1 MTNGEVNSVDHIS
14 IAMSNLAERRNLREN
29 QKNSELPVL
38 MWVLLVVGGAA
49 TIISSCLLG
58 NDNKWLHH
66 CQVLALT
73 FVIAVTLAAI
83 ADLAR
88 PFEGALAVKSTP
100 FVKTLEIMEGTVV
113 SLVTA
118 HGLGVEFCSL
128 RGEPHDEWQR
138 CKHQNGNG
146 EQKKGVLVTE
156 HGGLPEH
163 LLIGL
168 TDRHLGCLGG
178 RHSACDQHV
187 LHPVHVEGVG
197 DAARDD
203 VGGKRCL
210 MHLRTSREVG
220 GQQGGSCAAAE
231 VTGEVR
237 EAGDLVGL
245 ALAERR
251 RS

>member
-1 MTNGEVNSVDHIS
+1 VNSVDHIS

-88 PFEGALAVKSTP
+88 PFEGALAVKSTL

-113 SLVTA
+113 
-118 HGLGVEFCSL
+118 
-128 RGEPHDEWQR
+128 P
-138 CKHQNGNG
+138 
-146 EQKKGVLVTE
+146 
-156 HGGLPEH
+156 
-163 LLIGL
+163 
-168 TDRHLGCLGG
+168 
-178 RHSACDQHV
+178 
-187 LHPVHVEGVG
+187 
-197 DAARDD
+197 
-203 VGGKRCL
+203 
-210 MHLRTSREVG
+210 
-220 GQQGGSCAAAE
+220 
-231 VTGEVR
+231 
-237 EAGDLVGL
+237 
-245 ALAERR
+245 
-251 RS
+251 